1 MLEISWGAILLM
13 VGAVVGSI
21 PFAWF
26 TWEYMAGEK
35 WHRDWNATHPS
46 YEDGYQ
52 RHPNSSRI
60 TGTDIFGWAFWV
72 SLVWSCFYV
81 GYFAAVS

>member
-21 PFAWF
+21 PF
-26 TWEYMAGEK
+26 
-35 WHRDWNATHPS
+35 PS